1 MLISF
6 YYNGVNMTTEQIV
19 IIVGAVAV
27 IALLAWA
34 WRKCF
39 LSDGE

>member
-1 MLISF
+1 
-6 YYNGVNMTTEQIV
+6 MTTEQIV
-19 IIVGAVAV
+19 IILGAIAL